1 MIGRPL
7 IIIPYDRPGCIA
19 RVSGFLTTWAVRL
32 LLVGLGFLLGYGCDV
47 LK

>member
-7 IIIPYDRPGCIA
+7 IILPYDRPGCLDRVIA
-19 RVSGFLTTWAVRL
+19 FLTIWAVRL